1 MARFQSAQQVVDHFL
16 KHPRMRVVD
25 CGPAP
30 RNAQNRRQY
39 EIYRLTGRVSPPFA
53 RYTES
58 ELLAWAADWE
68 D

>member
-1 MARFQSAQQVVDHFL
+1 
-16 KHPRMRVVD
+16 MRVVD

-30 RNAQNRRQY
+30 RDAQNRWQY